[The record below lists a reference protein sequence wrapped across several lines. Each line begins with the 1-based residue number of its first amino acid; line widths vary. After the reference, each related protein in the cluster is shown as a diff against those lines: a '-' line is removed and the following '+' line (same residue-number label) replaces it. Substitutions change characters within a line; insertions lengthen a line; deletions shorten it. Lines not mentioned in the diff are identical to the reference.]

1 MTDLFSPVELG
12 GNTLPNRMVM
22 APMTRNRAPTGVPT
36 PLMAEYY
43 CQRAGAGLIVT
54 EGAQISE
61 QGIGYPATPGIHT
74 DAQID
79 GWQHITTAV
88 HDAGGH
94 IYCQLWHCGRISH
107 PDYHGGEK
115 PVAPSAIQAAGQ
127 AFTYEGLKDFVEPR
141 ALELEEITAIV
152 EQYRHAAAC
161 AIKAGF
167 DGIELHSANG
177 YLLDQFLRDGSNQ
190 RDDIYGGSIDH
201 RIRLLKEVTEA
212 VASEIGVDK
221 VGVRISPVNSFNDMH
236 DSEPQA
242 LFNAVAHMLSD
253 IGIAYLHVV
262 EVSLLG
268 EPDDTVDMTQIRRHF
283 SGLYIAN
290 GGYDQA
296 RGHAAI
302 ARGDANLVAYGI
314 PYLANPDLPERFKQ
328 DAALNEAD
336 QTTFYGGDAHGYTDY
351 PALTG

>member
-12 GNTLPNRMVM
+12 GNKLTNRMVM
-22 APMTRNRAPTGVPT
+22 APMTRNRAPQGIPT
-36 PLMAEYY
+36 ELMTEYY
-43 CQRAGAGLIVT
+43 RQRAGAGLIVT
-54 EGAQISE
+54 EGSQISE

-115 PVAPSAIQAAGQ
+115 PVAPSAIQAEGQ
-127 AFTYEGLKDFVEPR
+127 AFTYEGMKDFVEPR
-141 ALELEEITAIV
+141 ALETKEIAAVI
-152 EQYRHAAAC
+152 EQYRYAAAC
-161 AIKAGF
+161 AMKAGF
-167 DGIELHSANG
+167 DGVELHSANG

-190 RDDIYGGSIDH
+190 RDDMYGGSIEN
-201 RIRLLKEVTEA
+201 RIRLLREVTAA
-212 VASEIGVDK
+212 VASEIGAQK
-221 VGVRISPVNSFNDMH
+221 VGVRVSPVNSFNTMH
-236 DSEPQA
+236 DSDPQS
-242 LFNAVAHMLSD
+242 LFNAVATMLSD

-268 EPDDTVDMTQIRRHF
+268 EPDDAVDMAQIRKNF

-290 GGYDQA
+290 GGYDLTRGQA
-296 RGHAAI
+296 AVAHR
-302 ARGDANLVAYGI
+302 DADLVAYGI

-328 DAALNEAD
+328 GAALNEAD

-351 PALTG
+351 PSLPD